1 MTALFQKGGN
11 MAFFVFVI
19 GTILG
24 SFFNVCIYRI
34 PEDESIA
41 YPPSHCGKCNTKLKP
56 LDLIPI
62 MSWIFLKGKCRYCKE
77 KVSIQYPLIEFLT
90 GIIFTIIYLR
100 FGFGIEFIKYT
111 FLISIL
117 IISAVIDLKTQYVF
131 FSVSLVG
138 IVGGIIFSIV
148 EIFINK
154 NIFSVLLSIIIPL
167 VILGLIILMTRKF
180 DGMGIGDLEIFI
192 LISLYVSPKIVAVS
206 LFLSIIFGGIVSA
219 VIYLKGYRKKHIAFV
234 PYIALGTLI
243 AILFGE
249 DIFNWYL
256 SISMF

>member
-11 MAFFVFVI
+11 MAFFVFII

-41 YPPSHCGKCNTKLKP
+41 YPPSHCGKCNTRLKP

-100 FGFGIEFIKYT
+100 FGFGIEFIKYI
-111 FLISIL
+111 FLMSIL

-138 IVGGIIFSIV
+138 IVGGILFSIV

-154 NIFSVLLSIIIPL
+154 NISSVLLSIIIPL
-167 VILGLIILMTRKF
+167 VILGVIILITRKF

-234 PYIALGTLI
+234 PYIALGTFI

-249 DIFNWYL
+249 NIFNWYL